1 MSICTM
7 APSQSRLLFQ
17 SSHSVL
23 YLMLRYAANQSLY
36 WCQVRHSVSPRPA
49 QFRLQLYLN
58 TQHSESQLLTSMT
71 EMIEQ
76 LRDRV
81 QFRDVFLTQDVA
93 PDRSAVLSEMPVES
107 VMTANIP
114 R

>member
-1 MSICTM
+1 
-7 APSQSRLLFQ
+7 
-17 SSHSVL
+17 
-23 YLMLRYAANQSLY
+23 
-36 WCQVRHSVSPRPA
+36 
-49 QFRLQLYLN
+49 
-58 TQHSESQLLTSMT
+58 MT